1 MNTHKHSPGSIISV
15 SNISKINSDI
25 NDEGGNEN
33 GNNEK
38 KKIIIEWSYDN
49 EEILAEWCDIA
60 QCYKWLN
67 HHAHDYYSSLHAWFT
82 IPAITF
88 STISGTASF
97 ASASIPIEFQSYAPM
112 AIGTINIMIGI
123 LTTIQQYLKV
133 SELKESFRLAAIS
146 WDKYARNICIELSK
160 SPSERIDAG
169 TFLKFSRQEYDRLME
184 SNQSIPP
191 HIILKFR
198 RNFRGRTPEEKKRF
212 DLIKKPDI
220 CDVIVS
226 INEKRHMWFSNQHN
240 TENTET
246 DSIDTTSTFREYMIY
261 KQNTINNRNIPY
273 SYDNIPE
280 PEQNHQRGSILRG
293 FPSPSYQNNQPT
305 YNRQFSK
312 ENLFKH
318 DHDIESNTSNYVG
331 KKTPGYNQPNMSPTR
346 RTSKQPPSSAPR
358 RISKDAHKTASPEP
372 RRTSKDYVT
381 NIKDSFLN
389 KLFNNVSSKETDM
402 QHDREQINH
411 HYHEKYDKIP
421 KKYSTTV
428 NSRKPSVIRKT
439 HTPHKTSDYSDNI
452 SETTVNTY
460 TDQQTNIDEYVSPNN
475 NERSPR
481 RNRSDSLL
489 SANRYN
495 MPTEKPITL
504 VPFNKLSMEN
514 KEPDSI
520 NSSNSSLP
528 VKNGNKMIK
537 RVTHESDS
545 KLTQMS
551 ETPSQQTLEIIL
563 PTETI
568 SEENIIITYQE
579 DDSTDAGKPLP
590 ND

>member
-15 SNISKINSDI
+15 SNISKINSDL
-25 NDEGGNEN
+25 NEDGGNDS
-33 GNNEK
+33 GNNDK
-38 KKIIIEWSYDN
+38 KKILIEWSYDN

-97 ASASIPIEFQSYAPM
+97 ASASIPLEFQSYAPM

-226 INEKRHMWFSNQHN
+226 INEKRHMWFTNHHQDESN
-240 TENTET
+240 ET
-246 DSIDTTSTFREYMIY
+246 GSIDTTSTFREYMIF
-261 KQNTINNRNIPY
+261 KQNTIRNRSIPY
-273 SYDNIPE
+273 YTDADTIPE
-280 PEQNHQRGSILRG
+280 PDQM
-293 FPSPSYQNNQPT
+293 NQSM
-305 YNRQFSK
+305 YDRKFSK
-312 ENLFKH
+312 ENLLKH
-318 DHDIESNTSNYVG
+318 DHIYNNDIESNYEQKPSEYYRKRNSEYEI
-331 KKTPGYNQPNMSPTR
+331 NQSAPKRGSKDSFK
-346 RTSKQPPSSAPR
+346 RTTPSSPK
-358 RISKDAHKTASPEP
+358 SPPKDTFKPPASSAP
-372 RRTSKDYVT
+372 RRTSKDYAMNFKDSLMKKLFSQVSSNESDVHQESESRRSSFGRYHNSFEKKQHVKSRT
-381 NIKDSFLN
+381 PPESEKTSQSPMNKMYSNTNVNEHEKKIIPLSMRRSAINIKT
-389 KLFNNVSSKETDM
+389 TDY
-402 QHDREQINH
+402 N
-411 HYHEKYDKIP
+411 
-421 KKYSTTV
+421 
-428 NSRKPSVIRKT
+428 
-439 HTPHKTSDYSDNI
+439 DNI
-452 SETTVNTY
+452 SIPSNDSSAGQYIDSDENTG
-460 TDQQTNIDEYVSPNN
+460 NK
-475 NERSPR
+475 
-481 RNRSDSLL
+481 SLNKK
-489 SANRYN
+489 SQ
-495 MPTEKPITL
+495 ITL
-504 VPFNKLSMEN
+504 VPFNALSAEN
-514 KEPDSI
+514 KEQGSN
-520 NSSNSSLP
+520 NSSNSSLSI
-528 VKNGNKMIK
+528 KNVNKIVK

-545 KLTQMS
+545 NLKQD
-551 ETPSQQTLEIIL
+551 
-563 PTETI
+563 
-568 SEENIIITYQE
+568 EENIVISFQE
-579 DDSTDAGKPLP
+579 DKDSTTI
-590 ND
+590 NE